1 MKCVARLIVFLLVC
15 GMASWAWAGAEEEVA
30 QVFQQFA
37 QAIHESNAEAIGAVF
52 AEEAYWVPALSPFR
66 VESRKAIQ
74 ALWAGLFKAFPTA
87 RITLHHELIRV
98 YDGRFATR
106 SAYFRFSATNPKGES
121 IRFDGRSSSALAK
134 IGGKW
139 LIVNHHTSRLPGS
152 Q

>member
-15 GMASWAWAGAEEEVA
+15 GMASWAGAGAEEEVA

-37 QAIHESNAEAIGAVF
+37 QGIHESNAEAIGALF
-52 AEEAYWVPALSPFR
+52 AEEAYWIRSLGPFR
-66 VESRKAIQ
+66 VEGRKAIQ
-74 ALWAGLFKAFPTA
+74 AQWAGFFEAFPTA
-87 RITLHHELIRV
+87 RITVYHALIRV
-98 YDGRFATR
+98 YDERFATR
-106 SAYFRFSATNPKGES
+106 TGYFSFSAMNPKGES